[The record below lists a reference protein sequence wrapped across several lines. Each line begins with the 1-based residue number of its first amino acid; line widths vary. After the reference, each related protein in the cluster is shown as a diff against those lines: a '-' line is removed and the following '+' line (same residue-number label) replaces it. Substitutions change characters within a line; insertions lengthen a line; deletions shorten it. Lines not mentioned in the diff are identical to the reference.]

1 MTNSRTGQL
10 HLPPGCA
17 MIRHRTQKGAIALK
31 RKILVITLVFV
42 ILAAAAGG
50 GWLGYRWYLDNHV
63 FIGEDVYPIDTQSLD
78 LRGQD
83 ISESYFLELREKL
96 PGCAVLWDVP
106 FQGGHL
112 SSDTQRITLAQLSEA
127 DVTVMAAYFPDLT
140 TVDATACDDYTI
152 LETLKTQLPQLE
164 VSYRVSLGQT
174 DFPPEVTELVLEEGC
189 YDLGILAEN
198 LSHLSSVTTVSLP
211 KTSLNAQQ
219 LEALRQAYPA
229 ITFTYTLELYGREYP
244 MDAAKLDLP
253 ELTPEDVDRLTE
265 ILALLPQVT
274 DIELRDENRVCR
286 FDLNQL
292 RELKTRL
299 PEIRL
304 GCSFQ
309 LCGQALSSDTEQ
321 AHLRQKISEDDL
333 RKALDLM
340 PQCRRIVVE
349 NSGLSNEVLA
359 RIREDY
365 RQQTKVVWRVWF
377 AKGSALTDVDV
388 LRITYDL
395 KDDNCHDLI
404 YCEDVRYV
412 DIGHNESLFT
422 VEFVAGMTNL
432 EVIIVSG
439 APIRDLTPFANCKN
453 LRILELAFCGY
464 VEDISPLVACEK
476 LEMLNIGFT
485 KVKDLSALDDKNMV
499 RLCAVKSRPS
509 VPEAEQ
515 QRFRELHPDC
525 VSSFVGPQPY
535 GVTWRYD
542 ENNDPLPWYQD
553 IQVAFKYPHAPNNA
567 GWYLEPKE

>member
-1 MTNSRTGQL
+1 MKRR
-10 HLPPGCA
+10 
-17 MIRHRTQKGAIALK
+17 IIIFAI
-31 RKILVITLVFV
+31 VFV
-42 ILAAAAGG
+42 ILASAAVG
-50 GWLGYRWYLDNHV
+50 GWLGYRWYMDNHV
-63 FIGEDVYPIDTQSLD
+63 FVGEDVYPIDTLSLD
-78 LRGQD
+78 LRGRD
-83 ISESYFLELREKL
+83 ITESYYLELREKL
-96 PGCAVLWDVP
+96 PECAVLWDVP
-106 FQGGHL
+106 FQGGRL

-127 DVTVMAAYFPDLT
+127 DIDVLAAYFPDLT
-140 TVDATACDDYTI
+140 TVDATSCGDYTI
-152 LETLKTQLPQLE
+152 LVALKARLPELE
-164 VSYRVSLGQT
+164 VSYRVTLGQT
-174 DFPPEVTELVLEEGC
+174 DFPPEVTELILEEGS
-189 YDLGILAEN
+189 YELAVLTEN
-198 LSHLSSVTTVSLP
+198 LAHLHQVATVSLP
-211 KTSLNAQQ
+211 KTTLTAQQ
-219 LEALRQAYPA
+219 VDALRQAYPD

-244 MDAAKLDLP
+244 MDATELELP
-253 ELTPEDVDRLTE
+253 ELTPGDVDGLIETLT
-265 ILALLPQVT
+265 LLPQVSA
-274 DIELRDENRVCR
+274 IELRDENGACG
-286 FDLNQL
+286 FDLAQL
-292 RELKTRL
+292 GELKTRL

-309 LCGQALSSDTEQ
+309 LCDQTLSSDTEQ
-321 AHLRQKISEDDL
+321 AHLRKKLSEEEL
-333 RKALDLM
+333 RQALDLM
-340 PQCRRIVVE
+340 PQCKRIVVE

-359 RIREDY
+359 RVREDY

-464 VEDISPLVACEK
+464 VEDISPLAACDK

-499 RLCAVKSRPS
+499 RMCAVKSRPS

-553 IQVAFKYPHAPNNA
+553 IQAAFKYPHAPNNA